1 MLKIILLWLAHR
13 SSRLPRDTNPNS
25 ESLVQSTHVNDFL
38 HRNMHVDH
46 IEASMS
52 GQLIAPFNPLNSYK
66 IESTSVVP
74 GNTNSDDHSSCR
86 VVPGNTNSDDH
97 SSCRVVP
104 GNTNSD
110 DLSRHEFR

>member
-1 MLKIILLWLAHR
+1 
-13 SSRLPRDTNPNS
+13 
-25 ESLVQSTHVNDFL
+25 
-38 HRNMHVDH
+38 MHVDH

-52 GQLIAPFNPLNSYK
+52 DQLIAPFNPLNSYK

-74 GNTNSDDHSSCR
+74 GNTNSDYLSSCR